1 MIAPTDG
8 TDPRRGGLGA
18 PVRIMQA
25 NKPRMMEMA
34 RELDFSPVQ
43 AALAAPARAGVE
55 TPMRA
60 LAQQLFCD
68 PSNVTG
74 IVDRLEARGM
84 IERRSSETDRRV
96 KIIRLTPE
104 GQRLRARVV
113 ERMSSPP
120 DEIAELPIESQ
131 RCATPCARPQ
141 TGSRRSA
148 RWQPSGL
155 PEGLRSGRAGR
166 ALGDRFA
173 GRCRLVGPAAVAP
186 GLVRTK
192 P

>member
-1 MIAPTDG
+1 MAQTPAEEAWA
-8 TDPRRGGLGA
+8 LLW
-18 PVRIMQA
+18 RIMQA

-43 AALAAPARAGVE
+43 LHSLRLLEPGVE

-74 IVDRLEARGM
+74 IVDRLEARGL

-104 GQRLRARVV
+104 GQRVRARVV

-120 DEIAELPIESQ
+120 GEIAELPIESQ
-131 RCATPCARPQ
+131 RALRDALREAADRLEAQRP
-141 TGSRRSA
+141 
-148 RWQPSGL
+148 L
-155 PEGLRSGRAGR
+155 
-166 ALGDRFA
+166 
-173 GRCRLVGPAAVAP
+173 AAV
-186 GLVRTK
+186 RTA
-192 P
+192 

>member
-1 MIAPTDG
+1 MP
-8 TDPRRGGLGA
+8 
-18 PVRIMQA
+18 
-25 NKPRMMEMA
+25 
-34 RELDFSPVQ
+34 
-43 AALAAPARAGVE
+43 LAAGQIPALRL
-55 TPMRA
+55 RA

-104 GQRLRARVV
+104 GQRVRARVV

-131 RCATPCARPQ
+131 RALRDALREAADRLEAQRP
-141 TGSRRSA
+141 
-148 RWQPSGL
+148 L
-155 PEGLRSGRAGR
+155 
-166 ALGDRFA
+166 
-173 GRCRLVGPAAVAP
+173 AAV
-186 GLVRTK
+186 RTA
-192 P
+192 

>member
-1 MIAPTDG
+1 MAQTPAAEAWA
-8 TDPRRGGLGA
+8 LLW
-18 PVRIMQA
+18 RIMQA

-43 AALAAPARAGVE
+43 LHSLRLLEPGVE

-60 LAQQLFCD
+60 LARQLFCD

-104 GQRLRARVV
+104 GQRVRARVV

-131 RCATPCARPQ
+131 RALRDALREAADRLEAQRP
-141 TGSRRSA
+141 
-148 RWQPSGL
+148 L
-155 PEGLRSGRAGR
+155 
-166 ALGDRFA
+166 
-173 GRCRLVGPAAVAP
+173 AAV
-186 GLVRTK
+186 RTA
-192 P
+192 

>member
-1 MIAPTDG
+1 MAQTPAAEAWA
-8 TDPRRGGLGA
+8 LLW
-18 PVRIMQA
+18 RIMQA

-43 AALAAPARAGVE
+43 LHSLRLLEPGVE

-104 GQRLRARVV
+104 GQRVRARVV

-120 DEIAELPIESQ
+120 AEIAELPIESQ
-131 RCATPCARPQ
+131 RALRDALREAADRLEAQRP
-141 TGSRRSA
+141 
-148 RWQPSGL
+148 L
-155 PEGLRSGRAGR
+155 
-166 ALGDRFA
+166 
-173 GRCRLVGPAAVAP
+173 AAV
-186 GLVRTK
+186 RTA
-192 P
+192 